1 VRVLL
6 DYRPALRRRSGV
18 GEYVHQLAR
27 ALAASEA
34 GGDELVLFSSSL
46 KDRVAGDA
54 VPGAEVI
61 DRRVPVRALN
71 LAWHRLGWPP
81 VERLTRRNVDVAH
94 SPHPLLMPASRAA
107 TVVTIHDL
115 AFLDHPE
122 WTAAEVRRDYA
133 SLVRSHAQRA
143 DLVITPSRHVAGEIT
158 RRLDVANEQIA
169 VCPHGAPR
177 WTARSAA
184 PPDGYLLFM
193 GTLEPRK
200 NVGRLLG
207 AYRWLTA
214 ERPAAPALV
223 LAGGATA
230 AAAPWIE
237 AMSQAPLAGRVQ
249 HIGYVEERDR
259 LAVYQGAH
267 ALVLPSLDEGFGL
280 PVVEAMAAGVP
291 VVASNRGALPEVVG
305 DAGLIVD
312 LDEPLALER
321 ALLRLVDEPSLA
333 DELSRAGA
341 ARVAQFTWERSAA
354 AHREAYATA
363 VARRRRRLGTR

>member
-6 DYRPALRRRSGV
+6 DYRPALRRRTGV
-18 GEYVHQLAR
+18 GEYVHHLAR
-27 ALAASEA
+27 ALAASVP
-34 GGDELVLFSSSL
+34 GGDALVLFSSSL
-46 KDRVAGDA
+46 RDRVPRDA
-54 VPGAEVI
+54 VPGAEII

-81 VERLTRRNVDVAH
+81 VERLAGRSVDVAH
-94 SPHPLLMPASRAA
+94 SPHPLLMPASGAA

-122 WTAAEVRRDYA
+122 WTAAEVRRDYP

-143 DLVITPSRHVAGEIT
+143 DLVITPSQHVAGEIT
-158 RRLDVANEQIA
+158 RRLDVADEQVA

-177 WTARSAA
+177 WTPRSAA
-184 PPDGYLLFM
+184 PADGYLLFM

-200 NVGRLLG
+200 NVGRLLS

-230 AAAPWIE
+230 AAAPWVETIG
-237 AMSQAPLAGRVQ
+237 QAPFAGRVR
-249 HIGYVEERDR
+249 HIGYVEESDR
-259 LAVYQGAH
+259 LAVYQRAL

-291 VVASNRGALPEVVG
+291 VVTSNRGALPEVVG

-321 ALLRLVDEPSLA
+321 ALLRLVDEPRFA
-333 DELSRAGA
+333 DELSRAGVARA
-341 ARVAQFTWERSAA
+341 ARFTWERSAA

-363 VARRRRRLGTR
+363 LARRQRRRGAR